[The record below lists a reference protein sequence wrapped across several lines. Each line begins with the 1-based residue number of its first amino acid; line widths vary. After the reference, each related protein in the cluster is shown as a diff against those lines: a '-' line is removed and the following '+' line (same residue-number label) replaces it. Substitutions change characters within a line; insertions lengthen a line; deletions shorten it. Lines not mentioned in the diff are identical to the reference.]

1 MDGIAQEEVGMCLA
15 AALVSRG
22 QRLQLQRLLYA
33 VGANFSKNGSGEEG
47 GLLRGQ
53 ENVLMGGK
61 EIEGNILEGVGNWG
75 EWGCCW

>member
-1 MDGIAQEEVGMCLA
+1 MFSCSSCFKRTTAPIAG
-15 AALVSRG
+15 
-22 QRLQLQRLLYA
+22 LL
-33 VGANFSKNGSGEEG
+33 VGANFSKNGSGEED